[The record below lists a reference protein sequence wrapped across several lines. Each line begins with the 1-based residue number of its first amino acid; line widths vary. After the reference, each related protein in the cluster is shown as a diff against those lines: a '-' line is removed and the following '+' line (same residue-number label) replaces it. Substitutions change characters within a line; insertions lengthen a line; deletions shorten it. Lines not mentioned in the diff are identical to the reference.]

1 MEKIKIPDD
10 FYIDEYVLA
19 HISCILKGYAIYSN
33 DKYIVHNGED
43 KQSYI
48 DTLRDICNMYDILN
62 EKTYFEENKY
72 KNMYTRVDNKNSLKL
87 FIENNNNI
95 HFNGIEGLLEYLAEN
110 YPECIRSD
118 DIKIALK
125 D

>member
-19 HISCILKGYAIYSN
+19 HKSCIVISVRSSYSN
-33 DKYIVHNGED
+33 DRYVIPRGEV
-43 KQSYI
+43 KQSHT
-48 DTLRDICNMYDILN
+48 DMLRYICNMYDILN

-72 KNMYTRVDNKNSLKL
+72 KNMYINIYDIDLLELWNNST
-87 FIENNNNI
+87 II
-95 HFNGIEGLLEYLAEN
+95 FNGINELIEYLAKN
-110 YPECIRSD
+110 YPECIRND

-125 D
+125 

>member
-10 FYIDEYVLA
+10 FYIDHYYLC
-19 HISCILKGYAIYSN
+19 HKSCIVRATHGCSN
-33 DKYIVHNGED
+33 DRYITPRGEV
-43 KQSYI
+43 KQSHI
-48 DTLRDICNMYDILN
+48 DTLRDICNIYDILN

-72 KNMYTRVDNKNSLKL
+72 KNMYTSVDNKNSLKL
-87 FIENNNNI
+87 VKNNNI

-110 YPECIRSD
+110 YPECIKNN